1 MAIVDERARPRRLEP
16 LLQPRRAPRLGREIL
31 GWRWL
36 VPAGLPVLVLI
47 SLFIRSRQ
55 LHAGFWIDEGISV
68 GIAHEHWTSIPH
80 LLRQDGS
87 PPLYYMLLGIWV
99 RLFGDSEAATHTLS
113 LVFGLACE
121 PLAYFA
127 TRGVFGRTA
136 ALAATV
142 LAALDPFLTYYAQ
155 ETRMY
160 ELEALLSLVVAWS
173 YVEGILRAKRAWMPV
188 FVVAT
193 ALLAYSHNWGLFLC
207 VGLAAATFAFARE
220 RLRLFG
226 VAAAGVAVLYV
237 PWVPTLLSQV
247 RHTGAPWSTR
257 PSVHDLFLSAGT
269 VIGGDASYVALVLVG
284 GAALGGLLLHKRTQE
299 RREIAALLTVV
310 GVTVVVAFITSQI
323 SPAWTARYFAVIF
336 GPVIL
341 VAGKA
346 LERAR
351 GLGIATLVALVFVY
365 GGYSV
370 KNDKENAKG
379 ITSGARAYLET
390 GDLIVSTHPE
400 QVPVL
405 RYYLGPGYRWATTL
419 GPMPD
424 PLIFDWRDAVPRL
437 KAAKEQ
443 PTIDALI
450 ATVRPGGTFVV
461 FEPVFRDYRA
471 WRATWTKLVWRKASD
486 WSWLLEHDPRLQLV
500 AHIRSD
506 EIALKKNY
514 FKPLQAFV
522 YRRTR

>member
-1 MAIVDERARPRRLEP
+1 MRARYDALV
-16 LLQPRRAPRLGREIL
+16 AS
-31 GWRWL
+31 RWL
-36 VPAGLPVLVLI
+36 VPLGLPLLVVI
-47 SLFIRSRQ
+47 SLFARSRQ

-68 GIAHEHWTSIPH
+68 GISHEHWTSIPH

-113 LVFGLACE
+113 LVFGLACI
-121 PLAYFA
+121 PLAFFA
-127 TRGVFGRTA
+127 ARAVFGRLAGLVA
-136 ALAATV
+136 AV

-160 ELEALLSLVVAWS
+160 ELEALLSVIVAWS
-173 YVEGILRAKRAWMPV
+173 YVEGILRGRRWWVPV
-188 FVVAT
+188 FVVST
-193 ALLAYSHNWGLFLC
+193 AAIAYSHNWGLFLC
-207 VGLAAATFAFARE
+207 LGLAVATAAFARH
-220 RLRLFG
+220 RLRLFAI
-226 VAAAGVAVLYV
+226 AAAGVAVLYA
-237 PWVPTLLSQV
+237 PWLPTLLSQA

-257 PSVHDLFLSAGT
+257 PSFHDLFLSAGT
-269 VIGGDASYVALVLVG
+269 VIGGDAPYVALVLVG
-284 GAALGGLLLHKRTQE
+284 GAALGGILLHQRTEE
-299 RREIAALLTVV
+299 RREIAALLTVTA
-310 GVTVVVAFITSQI
+310 VTILAAFLSSQV
-323 SPAWTARYFAVIF
+323 SPAWTSRYFAVIF
-336 GPVIL
+336 GPVVI
-341 VAGKA
+341 VAGHGVA
-346 LERAR
+346 RAR
-351 GLGIATLVALVFVY
+351 GLGLATLVALVFLFA
-365 GGYSV
+365 GYSV

-379 ITSGARAYLET
+379 ITTGAKPYLKT
-390 GDLIVSTHPE
+390 GNLIISTHPE

-424 PLIFDWRDAVPRL
+424 PLIFDWRDAVSRL

-443 PTIDALI
+443 PTIDALL
-450 ATVRPGGTFVV
+450 ATVPPGGTFVV

-471 WRATWTKLVWRKASD
+471 WRAKWTKLVWRKASD

-522 YRRTR
+522 YRRKR